1 MPTEDEDE
9 VFDNR
14 FLEDMKKGLYPTE
27 NPEGRLLE
35 LQNRNTLCL
44 PHLKSSYPAETQ
56 FLKPSLFNEN
66 DIKHGLLQFGQENQS
81 LTDSDHSMTRS
92 LLPEN
97 KGKKKEQTSYKKPGP
112 PTPSKHGRR
121 FSIQNTVPVTP
132 RKKLGKIFR
141 KPFGARDH

>member
-1 MPTEDEDE
+1 MRLILFLKFVLKKPWIIVPTIPTEDEDE

-14 FLEDMKKGLYPTE
+14 FLEDMKKGVYPTE
-27 NPEGRLLE
+27 NPEGRLME

-56 FLKPSLFNEN
+56 FHNPSLFKEN
-66 DIKHGLLQFGQENQS
+66 DLKLGLLQFGQESQS

-97 KGKKKEQTSYKKPGP
+97 KGKKKEQVFNKC
-112 PTPSKHGRR
+112 
-121 FSIQNTVPVTP
+121 IV
-132 RKKLGKIFR
+132 
-141 KPFGARDH
+141 